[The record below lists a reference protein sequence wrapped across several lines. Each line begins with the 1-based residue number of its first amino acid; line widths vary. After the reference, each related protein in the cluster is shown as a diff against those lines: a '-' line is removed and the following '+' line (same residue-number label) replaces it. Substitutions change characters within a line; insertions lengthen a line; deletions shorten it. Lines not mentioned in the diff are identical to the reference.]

1 MKKNNNDDKYA
12 NIKKMEYGESYDLI
26 DVLDNLIYLK
36 EVVYCNAY
44 ADFNGVR
51 YDNMDLD
58 SLKKLREIVSKPS
71 LDENLKNCK
80 PENKRKLLN
89 CLMARK
95 SSNESVQYW
104 VNQAKSTLDQS
115 LEDDFEYQCYHY
127 LSIDN
132 NNYYTIKYAC
142 YFLYVLQTKGLEN
155 AKEVLD
161 QIMLNVNNRFDYTIF
176 KDLTLNY
183 TNYVGFLNNTFEK
196 LIPPIDKDEELEK
209 IKRLIKD

>member
-1 MKKNNNDDKYA
+1 
-12 NIKKMEYGESYDLI
+12 
-26 DVLDNLIYLK
+26 
-36 EVVYCNAY
+36 
-44 ADFNGVR
+44 
-51 YDNMDLD
+51 
-58 SLKKLREIVSKPS
+58 
-71 LDENLKNCK
+71 
-80 PENKRKLLN
+80 
-89 CLMARK
+89 
-95 SSNESVQYW
+95 VQYW

-161 QIMLNVNNRFDYTIF
+161 QIMLNVNNRFDYTVF